1 MTQVKMSNN
10 NILYRL
16 EEATVA
22 AALGSAVTSL
32 TNISVV
38 PEQPTEKMVEE
49 HHDWLMQEREILLK
63 KIEVQSL
70 KREVRILQERL
81 NRGLE
86 DNKQYG

>member
-1 MTQVKMSNN
+1 
-10 NILYRL
+10 
-16 EEATVA
+16 
-22 AALGSAVTSL
+22 
-32 TNISVV
+32 
-38 PEQPTEKMVEE
+38 
-49 HHDWLMQEREILLK
+49 MQEREILLK